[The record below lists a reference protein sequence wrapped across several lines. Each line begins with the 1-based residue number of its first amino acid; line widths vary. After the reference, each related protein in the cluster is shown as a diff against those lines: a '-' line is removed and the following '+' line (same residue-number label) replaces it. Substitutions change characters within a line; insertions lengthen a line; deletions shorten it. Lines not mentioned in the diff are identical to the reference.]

1 MDQVE
6 SIDFTECQWIG
17 DRRYMSIS
25 TDGDCVSIT
34 EHPSRG
40 EGDLWSWVVE
50 WHDGSKSRYL
60 YHVVTTVHYYNDGGE
75 AITDK
80 ERLDFLSRKLRNCTL
95 WRTDNAAKDGQ
106 LQRIVDLGLH
116 LSLRHAIDAAIKEEQ

>member
-6 SIDFTECQWIG
+6 RIEFIESQWIV
-17 DRRYMSIS
+17 DKQQAWIS
-25 TDGDCVSIT
+25 AVDCVSIT

-60 YHVVTTVHYYNDGGE
+60 YHVVKAVHYRNDDGV
-75 AITDK
+75 AIANK
-80 ERLDFLSRKLRNCTL
+80 AR
-95 WRTDNAAKDGQ
+95 G
-106 LQRIVDLGLH
+106 
-116 LSLRHAIDAAIKEEQ
+116 